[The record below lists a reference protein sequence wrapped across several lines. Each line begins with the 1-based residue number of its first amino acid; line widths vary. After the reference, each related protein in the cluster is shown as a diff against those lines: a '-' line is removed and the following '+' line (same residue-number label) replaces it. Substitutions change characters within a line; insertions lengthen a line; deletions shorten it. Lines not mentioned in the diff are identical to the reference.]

1 MEYHILSFEHA
12 AMQYGNGN
20 ARNLGEARSHQ
31 AEQYLRSLIH
41 SKGMPFDLP
50 IRRSPKGKPFFPTM
64 QNLHFNITHSRTHIA
79 IALSDTPVGIDLEPL
94 RPYPPMLVHRYFHRD
109 EVDYLDTL
117 ADERKAEAFTR
128 LWTLKEAYVKY
139 TGTGI
144 ADNFHKFAISL
155 PQPPYPQT
163 ITNISIRH
171 LPENQPQLR
180 ISSLYLPE
188 IQHYFAICTH

>member
-20 ARNLGEARSHQ
+20 ARNLGEARSYQ
-31 AEQYLRSLIH
+31 AEQYLRSLIQT
-41 SKGMPFDLP
+41 KGMPFDLL
-50 IRRSPKGKPFFPTM
+50 IKRSPKGKPFFPAM
-64 QNLHFNITHSRTHIA
+64 PKLHFNITHSRTHIA
-79 IALSDTPVGIDLEPL
+79 IALSDTPIGIDLEPL
-94 RPYPPMLVHRYFHRD
+94 RQYRPTLVRRCFHPD
-109 EVDYLDTL
+109 EATYLDTI
-117 ADERKAEAFTR
+117 AEEQKAEAFTR
-128 LWTLKEAYVKY
+128 LWTIKEAYVKY

-144 ADNFHKFAISL
+144 ADSFHKFAISL

-163 ITNISIRH
+163 I
-171 LPENQPQLR
+171 LR

>member
-1 MEYHILSFEHA
+1 MEYHILSFEQA

-41 SKGMPFDLP
+41 RKGMPFDLP

-79 IALSDTPVGIDLEPL
+79 IALSDTPVGIDLEPI
-94 RPYPPMLVHRYFHRD
+94 RSYPSMLVHRYFHRD
-109 EVDYLDTL
+109 EADYLDTL

-139 TGTGI
+139 TGTGM
-144 ADNFHKFAISL
+144 ANHFPTFAITL
-155 PQPPYPQT
+155 PDPPYPDT
-163 ITNISIRH
+163 ISRILVHTRTEIHIRPT
-171 LPENQPQLR
+171 LT
-180 ISSLYLPE
+180 SLYLPQ
-188 IQHYFAICTH
+188 IRHYLAICTH

>member
-1 MEYHILSFEHA
+1 MEYHILSFEQA

-50 IRRSPKGKPFFPTM
+50 IRRSPKGKPFLSTM
-64 QNLHFNITHSRTHIA
+64 QNLYFNITHSRTHIV

-109 EVDYLDTL
+109 EADYLDTL

-139 TGTGI
+139 TGTGM
-144 ADNFHKFAISL
+144 ANHFPTFAITL
-155 PQPPYPQT
+155 PDPPYPDT
-163 ITNISIRH
+163 ISRILVHTQSEIHIRPT
-171 LPENQPQLR
+171 LT
-180 ISSLYLPE
+180 SLYLPQ
-188 IQHYFAICTH
+188 IRHYLAICTH

>member
-20 ARNLGEARSHQ
+20 ARNLGEARSYQ

-41 SKGMPFDLP
+41 SKEMPFDLP
-50 IRRSPKGKPFFPTM
+50 IRRSSKGKPFFPAM
-64 QNLHFNITHSRTHIA
+64 PKLHFNITHSRTHIA
-79 IALSDTPVGIDLEPL
+79 IALSDTPIGIDLEPL
-94 RPYPPMLVHRYFHRD
+94 RQYRPTLVRRCFHPD
-109 EVDYLDTL
+109 EATYLDTI
-117 ADERKAEAFTR
+117 AEEQKAEAFTR
-128 LWTLKEAYVKY
+128 LWTIKEAYVKY

-144 ADNFHKFAISL
+144 ADSFHKFAISL

-163 ITNISIRH
+163 ITNISIYH

-180 ISSLYLPE
+180 IYSYYLPE

>member
-1 MEYHILSFEHA
+1 MEYHILSFEQA

-64 QNLHFNITHSRTHIA
+64 QNLYFNITHSRTHIA

-109 EVDYLDTL
+109 EADYLDTL

-139 TGTGI
+139 TGTGM
-144 ADNFHKFAISL
+144 ANHFPTFAITL
-155 PQPPYPQT
+155 PDPPYPDT
-163 ITNISIRH
+163 IGSIPVSTQSDTRI
-171 LPENQPQLR
+171 QLTLT
-180 ISSLYLPE
+180 SLYLPQ
-188 IQHYFAICTH
+188 IRHYLAICTH

>member
-1 MEYHILSFEHA
+1 
-12 AMQYGNGN
+12 MQYGNGN

-79 IALSDTPVGIDLEPL
+79 IALSDTPVGIDLEPI
-94 RPYPPMLVHRYFHRD
+94 RSYPSMLVHRYFHRD

-117 ADERKAEAFTR
+117 ADEWKAEAFTR

-139 TGTGI
+139 TGTGM
-144 ADNFHKFAISL
+144 ANYFPTFAITL
-155 PQPPYPQT
+155 PDPPYPDT
-163 ITNISIRH
+163 ISRILVHTQSEIHIRPT
-171 LPENQPQLR
+171 LT
-180 ISSLYLPE
+180 SLYLPQ
-188 IQHYFAICTH
+188 IRHYLAICTH

>member
-41 SKGMPFDLP
+41 RKGMPFDLP
-50 IRRSPKGKPFFPTM
+50 IRRSSKGKPFFPTM
-64 QNLHFNITHSRTHIA
+64 QNLYFNITHSRTHIA

-94 RPYPPMLVHRYFHRD
+94 RSYPPMLVHRYFHRD

-139 TGTGI
+139 TGTGM
-144 ADNFHKFAISL
+144 ANHFPTFAITL
-155 PQPPYPQT
+155 PDPPYPDT
-163 ITNISIRH
+163 IGSIPVSTQSDTRI
-171 LPENQPQLR
+171 QLTLT
-180 ISSLYLPE
+180 SLYLPQ
-188 IQHYFAICTH
+188 IRHYLAICTH